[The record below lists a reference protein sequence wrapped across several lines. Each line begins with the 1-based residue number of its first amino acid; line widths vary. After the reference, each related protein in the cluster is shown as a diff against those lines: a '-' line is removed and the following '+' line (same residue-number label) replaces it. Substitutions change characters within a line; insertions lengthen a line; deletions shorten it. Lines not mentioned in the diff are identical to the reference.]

1 MGYIPTNVISI
12 TDGQIF
18 LETDPSIRVFDRHI
32 SRAPLYGSAAQIK
45 AIKKV
50 ASVKLQLAQFRE
62 LAAFSQIESDLDE
75 KTKATLERGA
85 RIVEVFKQPAYSPIP
100 VEIQVAIMWAVQ
112 NDYIDS
118 IDTEKVSDAVV
129 SIREYFTSS
138 ATEVAA
144 KILKEK
150 AITEDVEGDLRK
162 AVEDWKR
169 GFAGNPPSKTVSAK
183 ADH

>member
-1 MGYIPTNVISI
+1 M
-12 TDGQIF
+12 
-18 LETDPSIRVFDRHI
+18 
-32 SRAPLYGSAAQIK
+32 
-45 AIKKV
+45 
-50 ASVKLQLAQFRE
+50 KLQLAQFRE
-62 LAAFSQIESDLDE
+62 LAAFSQFESDLDE

-150 AITEDVEGDLRK
+150 AITVYVESDLRK

-169 GFAGNPPSKTVSAK
+169 GFAG
-183 ADH
+183 